1 MNKTYKI
8 DKDSVKR
15 LAHNRWFEL
24 FNALIPEQGDIW
36 AKGARRQGKSYTSTP
51 CPLCGGVD
59 RFGFLP
65 DGNETGAAYCR
76 TCGAFPDGLDLI
88 RKYKRC
94 SFYQVL
100 SEVSGYLQGEPVARV
115 IINHADKRPTPS
127 NKWAAIDRIIA
138 GCGAPTESHLEYWS
152 GRGLKP
158 VLNNPSVL
166 YSKGIAYYVDG
177 KPLMSGDK
185 WLTYPAIIG
194 RMSNARGWCGI
205 QQVYL
210 TKDGSKAGA
219 AISQELK
226 ARGIEARASSKRM
239 LGEVTG
245 GAVRLGKAGRV
256 LAVCEGLETAVS
268 IAQASNFWAIAAC
281 GTAANLINV
290 DIPESVEHLIIFADK
305 DASGAGERAA
315 HELYEREQ
323 QVRRCEIALPTCTIP
338 RGAKGIDWLD
348 CLALDSSNIAETLTN
363 IIGRVL
369 CKKL

>member
-1 MNKTYKI
+1 MNETYKI
-8 DKDSVKR
+8 DKEAVKR

-24 FNALIPEQGDIW
+24 FNALIPEQGEIW
-36 AKGARRQGKSYTSTP
+36 AKATRRQGKSYLSTP
-51 CPLCGGVD
+51 CPICGGVD

-65 DGNETGAAYCR
+65 DGNEAGAAYCR

-88 RKYKRC
+88 RKYKNC
-94 SFYQVL
+94 SFFQVL
-100 SEVSGYLQGEPVARV
+100 SEVNSYLQGEPVARV
-115 IINHADKRPTPS
+115 NNNQPKAATPS
-127 NKWAAIDRIIA
+127 NKGAAIDRIISA
-138 GCGAPTESHLEYWS
+138 CGEPLEPHFEYWK

-177 KPLMSGDK
+177 KPLMQGGK

-219 AISQELK
+219 AISKELK

-239 LGEVTG
+239 LGNVTG

-256 LAVCEGLETAVS
+256 LAVCEGLETAIS
-268 IAQASNFWAIAAC
+268 IAQASNFWAVAAC
-281 GTAANLINV
+281 GTAANLVNV
-290 DIPESVEHLIIFADK
+290 DIPEQVESLIIFADK
-305 DASGAGERAA
+305 DVSGAGERAA

-323 QVRRCEIALPTCTIP
+323 HVRHCEIALPPCTIP

-348 CLALDSSNIAETLTN
+348 YLALNIGNNSTTLIN
-363 IIGRVL
+363 IIDRVL
-369 CKKL
+369 CKEP

>member
-1 MNKTYKI
+1 MNETYKI
-8 DKDSVKR
+8 DKEAVKR

-24 FNALIPEQGDIW
+24 FNALIPEQGEIW
-36 AKGARRQGKSYTSTP
+36 AKATRRQGKSYLSTP
-51 CPLCGGVD
+51 CPICGGVD

-65 DGNETGAAYCR
+65 DGNEAGAAYCR

-88 RKYKRC
+88 RKYKNH
-94 SFYQVL
+94 SFFQVL
-100 SEVSGYLQGEPVARV
+100 SMVNNYLQGEPVARA
-115 IINHADKRPTPS
+115 IINQQAKLSSTS
-127 NKWAAIDRIIA
+127 NKGAAIDRIISA
-138 GCGAPTESHLEYWS
+138 CGEPLEPHLEYWK
-152 GRGLKP
+152 GRVLKP

-177 KPLMSGDK
+177 KPLMQGGK

-219 AISQELK
+219 AISKELK

-239 LGEVTG
+239 LGNVTG

-256 LAVCEGLETAVS
+256 LAVCEGLETAIS
-268 IAQASNFWAIAAC
+268 IAQASNFWAVAAC
-281 GTAANLINV
+281 GTAANLVNV
-290 DIPESVEHLIIFADK
+290 DIPEQVESLIIFADK
-305 DASGAGERAA
+305 DVSGAGERAA

-323 QVRRCEIALPTCTIP
+323 QVRHCEIALPPCTIP
-338 RGAKGIDWLD
+338 RGAKGVDWLD
-348 CLALDSSNIAETLTN
+348 YLALNIGNNSTTLIN
-363 IIGRVL
+363 IIDRVL
-369 CKKL
+369 CKEP